1 MKIIN
6 YTKIFREDCI
16 EIFRSNLP
24 KFFAIEELQLFENFL
39 DNDTEE
45 NYFVVK
51 IDGQVVGCG
60 GFFLDTRDNMA
71 GLSWGMVHADYH
83 GKGIGK
89 AFTQYRIDLLKKTY
103 PTLPYKIETS
113 QHTAEF
119 YKKNG
124 FRTVNIVPDGFGKGT
139 DKYTMIM
146 GVIES

>member
-39 DNDTEE
+39 EDDTEE

-83 GKGIGK
+83 GRGIGK

-124 FRTVNIVPDGFGKGT
+124 FRTVDVVPDGFGKGI

>member
-39 DNDTEE
+39 DDDTEE

-83 GKGIGK
+83 GRGIGK

-124 FRTVNIVPDGFGKGT
+124 FRTVDVVPDGFGKGI